1 MIYKAAFAA
10 TVLVAASSSATAQG
24 ITGGELGIEYNAPTN
39 GSDFGGTTYSGGVE
53 YGFMQTFSLSANA
66 AGYKPD
72 NIDTTASNITLHG
85 TYHLSS
91 AASVGGFYAHDSVDD
106 GDVDLLGIEGGTEF
120 MGGDVGGY
128 LGRTVSEDENGTIF
142 GVDASYALRDGFGL
156 IGNADLL
163 TVDGD
168 TLSQISVGAE
178 YQMDVGP
185 QFYAQVGRISGD
197 VDGQSD
203 GVGFFTVGAKVAF
216 GASRGTTFTNRSIFE
231 VLPGF

>member
-1 MIYKAAFAA
+1 MIYKAALAA
-10 TVLVAASSSATAQG
+10 TVLVAASSPAMAQE

-53 YGFMQTFSLSANA
+53 MGFMQTFSLSANA

-72 NIDTTASNITLHG
+72 NFDTTASNITLHG

-91 AASVGGFYAHDSVDD
+91 ATSVGGFYAHDSVDG
-106 GDVDLLGIEGGTEF
+106 GDVNLFGIEGGTAF

-128 LGRTVSEDENGTIF
+128 LGRTTGEDENGTLF
-142 GVDASYALRDGFGL
+142 GVDGSYALRNGFSL
-156 IGNADLL
+156 LGNADLFN
-163 TVDGD
+163 VDGA
-168 TLSQISVGAE
+168 TLSQVSVGAE
-178 YQMDVGP
+178 YQMEVGP
-185 QFYAQVGRISGD
+185 QFYAQVGRITGNY
-197 VDGQSD
+197 DGQSD